1 MTKPP
6 CPSDRAI
13 LAVMQFYRMT
23 EADVRELYMDEVYA
37 MQKLHNVGIDL
48 GNQRVE
54 SIITKMDLD
63 PEIDKGKDK

>member
-23 EADVRELYMDEVYA
+23 EVDVRNLYMDEVYA
-37 MQKLHNVGIDL
+37 MQKLLDAGIDL
-48 GNQRVE
+48 GNP
-54 SIITKMDLD
+54 KKLD
-63 PEIDKGKDK
+63 EGKDK

>member
-23 EADVRELYMDEVYA
+23 EADVRELYMDEVHA

-63 PEIDKGKDK
+63 PAVDKGKDK

>member
-1 MTKPP
+1 MSKP

-37 MQKLHNVGIDL
+37 MQRLLDTGIDL
-48 GNQRVE
+48 SN
-54 SIITKMDLD
+54 SKN
-63 PEIDKGKDK
+63 IDKGKDE

>member
-37 MQKLHNVGIDL
+37 MQKLLDTGIDL
-48 GNQRVE
+48 GNP
-54 SIITKMDLD
+54 KKL
-63 PEIDKGKDK
+63 DKGKDK

>member
-23 EADVRELYMDEVYA
+23 EVDVRNLYMDEVYA
-37 MQKLHNVGIDL
+37 MQRLLDTGIDL
-48 GNQRVE
+48 GNP
-54 SIITKMDLD
+54 KKL
-63 PEIDKGKDK
+63 DKGKDK

>member
-37 MQKLHNVGIDL
+37 MQKLHNIGIDL

>member
-37 MQKLHNVGIDL
+37 MQKLHNADIDL
-48 GNQRVE
+48 GNP
-54 SIITKMDLD
+54 KKLD
-63 PEIDKGKDK
+63 EGNNE

>member
-37 MQKLHNVGIDL
+37 MQKLHNAGIDL
-48 GNQRVE
+48 GN
-54 SIITKMDLD
+54 SKN
-63 PEIDKGKDK
+63 IDEGNDE

>member
-1 MTKPP
+1 MSKPY
-6 CPSDRAI
+6 PSDRAI

-48 GNQRVE
+48 GNQ
-54 SIITKMDLD
+54 KKL
-63 PEIDKGKDK
+63 DKGKDE